1 MSHQRPV
8 YVIDHDL
15 GSRRSLASFLGGIG
29 AEAWPFESGAEFLA
43 ILDHLMPACI
53 LLDVD
58 GPEPCGL
65 EVMAELMGR
74 GCGWPVVAMSGRQ
87 DVSVAVEAMKLGALD
102 FLEKPVRGDAL
113 AAALAPAWAALR
125 RSIEASEVRRMAQ
138 ERVARLTPREVD
150 ISMALFSGQ
159 PNKAVAHEFGISV
172 RTVEMHRA
180 HIMAKL
186 GVKNLAEAAVLA
198 AQAGLVLTSSSGAAP
213 APPPGP
219 AYIPAARPRVV
230 PMPRAPL
237 ARRLPFRSAH

>member
-15 GSRRSLASFLGGIG
+15 GCRRSLATYLAAIE
-29 AEAWPFESGAEFLA
+29 AEAWPFESGAEFLQ

-58 GPEPCGL
+58 GPDPSGL
-65 EVMAELMGR
+65 AVMAELAGR
-74 GCGWPVVAMSGRQ
+74 GCGWPVVAMSGRP
-87 DVSVAVEAMKLGALD
+87 DVAVAVEAMKLGALD
-102 FLEKPVRGDAL
+102 FLEKPVGTDKL

-125 RSIEASEVRRMAQ
+125 RSVEASESRRLAR
-138 ERVARLTPREVD
+138 ERVARLTAREVD
-150 ISMALFSGQ
+150 ISMALFSGR

-198 AQAGLVLTSSSGAAP
+198 AQAGLVLTPSSAPTAAP
-213 APPPGP
+213 GGSPF
-219 AYIPAARPRVV
+219 AAVPRVV
-230 PMPRAPL
+230 PPLPRALMP
-237 ARRLPFRSAH
+237 RRLPFRSAH

>member
-15 GSRRSLASFLGGIG
+15 GSRRSLATFLAGIG

-58 GPEPCGL
+58 GADPCGL
-65 EVMAELMGR
+65 EVMAALTAR
-74 GCGWPVVAMSGRQ
+74 GCTWPVVAISGRR
-87 DVSVAVEAMKLGALD
+87 DVAVAVEAMKLGALD
-102 FLEKPVRGDAL
+102 FLEKPVRGDTL
-113 AAALAPAWAALR
+113 AGALAPAWAALR
-125 RSIEASEVRRMAQ
+125 RSVEASEARRMAQ
-138 ERVARLTPREVD
+138 ERVARLTAREVD

-198 AQAGLVLTSSSGAAP
+198 ARAGLVLTSSSAP
-213 APPPGP
+213 APARSGP
-219 AYIPAARPRVV
+219 AYSPVARPAVLS
-230 PMPRAPL
+230 PPRTAIP
-237 ARRLPFRSAH
+237 RRLPFRSAH